1 MKVNKLKYIAALSMM
16 LFCAASCTEDFESI
30 NKNPNSPEDVPPS
43 LLLPTIIKNPV
54 NEVAGLAWGYGN
66 VVMQY
71 TGKIQFTNED
81 RYNWG
86 PQSDP
91 YNTFY
96 NALRD
101 VNNIINITEESGENN
116 YKAVALI
123 MKSYMYHFMTDA
135 YGDVP
140 YTEAIQAKSSVNFPK
155 FTKQEEIYQGILADL
170 KTANDLLGT
179 SSEALDGDILYSGDI
194 EKWKKFANS
203 LRLRIYMRLS
213 DRMDPSAG
221 MQAILN
227 DPNSPIFTSNSDRA
241 ALTYLVDAPNQQ
253 PLYTTR
259 SGSFDEYR
267 LSEHMEGTLKDL
279 DDPRLFVYAQP
290 TTESAAEVLGTKD
303 DYEGVPNGLP
313 DEEAL
318 QYSPS
323 GDPEKGGSNFISR
336 VGLMF
341 SCRACNDLA
350 SPVAAETVLMS
361 YPELQFILAEARE
374 KGYINTGDA
383 ETYYLQGI
391 RSTFDYYEE
400 RLQIAGYNE
409 LVDVVQ
415 PSEDYFAQDA
425 VAYTGTQT
433 EKLAKIGQQKWLA
446 LFFNGMEAWF
456 DWRRTGYPEITP
468 GPGAVIATV
477 PVRFQYPTD
486 VQALNPESYKEA
498 VSRQGADAITTRVW
512 WDVADNN

>member
-1 MKVNKLKYIAALSMM
+1 MTIMKKISTKILGAL
-16 LFCAASCTEDFESI
+16 LLIFLAGACDDDFKEI

-54 NEVAGLAWGYGN
+54 NESAGLAWGYGN

-86 PQSDP
+86 PQGDP
-91 YNTFY
+91 YNTFFT
-96 NALRD
+96 ALRD
-101 VNNIINITEESGENN
+101 VNNILQITEESGENN
-116 YKAVALI
+116 YRGVALV
-123 MKSYMYHFMTDA
+123 MKSWMYHVMTDA

-140 YTEAIQAKSSVNFPK
+140 YSEALQAKDGVSLPAFDPQSDVY
-155 FTKQEEIYQGILADL
+155 TGILADL
-170 KTANDLLGT
+170 QKANELLGT
-179 SSEALDGDILYSGDI
+179 SGEALEGDILYEGDVN
-194 EKWKKFANS
+194 KWKKFANS
-203 LRLRIYMRLS
+203 LRLRILMRLS
-213 DRMDPSAG
+213 DRVDPSGA

-227 DPNSPIFTSNSDRA
+227 DPATPVFESNDDQA
-241 ALTYLVDAPNQQ
+241 ALTYLLDAPNQQ

-267 LSEHMEGTLKDL
+267 LSENMETKLKAL
-279 DDPRLFVYAQP
+279 NDPRLYVYAQP
-290 TTESAAEVLGTKD
+290 TTDSETGLVGAPD

-341 SCRACNDLA
+341 SCRACDELA
-350 SPVAAETVLMS
+350 SPIAAETVIMS
-361 YPELQFILAEARE
+361 YAELQFILAEARE
-374 KGYINTGDA
+374 RGFISAGTA
-383 ETYYLQGI
+383 EDYYLKGI
-391 RSTFDYYEE
+391 SSTFDYYES
-400 RLQIAGYNE
+400 RLQAGGFTE
-409 LVDVVQ
+409 LAAVVQ
-415 PSEDYFAQDA
+415 PEASYFAQAD
-425 VAYTGTQT
+425 VAYTGTQQ
-433 EKLAKIGQQKWLA
+433 EKLQKIGTQKWIA

-468 GPGAVIATV
+468 GPGAVINTV
-477 PVRFQYPTD
+477 PVRFQYPSD
-486 VQALNPESYKEA
+486 AQALNAEA
-498 VSRQGADAITTRVW
+498 YEAAIKRQGADLITTRVW
-512 WDVADNN
+512 WDVD

>member
-1 MKVNKLKYIAALSMM
+1 MKKINIKILGAL
-16 LFCAASCTEDFESI
+16 LLIFLAGACDDDFQEI

-54 NEVAGLAWGYGN
+54 NESAGLAWGYGN

-86 PQSDP
+86 PQGDP
-91 YNTFY
+91 YNTFFT
-96 NALRD
+96 ALRD
-101 VNNIINITEESGENN
+101 VNNILQITEESGENN
-116 YKAVALI
+116 YRGVALV
-123 MKSYMYHFMTDA
+123 MKSWMYHVMTDA

-140 YTEAIQAKSSVNFPK
+140 YSEALQAKDGVSLPAFDPQSDVY
-155 FTKQEEIYQGILADL
+155 TGILADL
-170 KTANDLLGT
+170 QKANELLGT
-179 SSEALDGDILYSGDI
+179 SGEALEGDILYEGDVN
-194 EKWKKFANS
+194 KWKKFANS
-203 LRLRIYMRLS
+203 LRLRILMRLS
-213 DRMDPSAG
+213 DRVDPSSA

-227 DPNSPIFTSNSDRA
+227 DPATPVFESNEDQAS
-241 ALTYLVDAPNQQ
+241 LTYLLDAPNQQ

-267 LSEHMEGTLKDL
+267 LSENMEAKLKAL
-279 DDPRLFVYAQP
+279 NDPRLYVYAQP
-290 TTESAAEVLGTKD
+290 TTASEAGLVGAPD

-341 SCRACNDLA
+341 SCRACDELS
-350 SPVAAETVLMS
+350 SPIAAETVIMS
-361 YPELQFILAEARE
+361 YAELQFILAEARE
-374 KGYINTGDA
+374 RGFISTGAA
-383 ETYYLQGI
+383 EDYYMEGI
-391 RSTFDYYEE
+391 SSTFDYYES
-400 RLQIAGYNE
+400 RLQAGGFTE
-409 LVDVVQ
+409 LAAVVQ
-415 PSEDYFAQDA
+415 PEAGYFAQAD
-425 VAYTGTQT
+425 VAYTGTQE
-433 EKLAKIGQQKWLA
+433 EKLQKIGTQKWIA

-468 GPGAVIATV
+468 GPGAVINTV
-477 PVRFQYPTD
+477 PVRFQYPSD
-486 VQALNPESYKEA
+486 AQALNAEA
-498 VSRQGADAITTRVW
+498 YEAAIKRQGADLITTRVW
-512 WDVADNN
+512 WDVD